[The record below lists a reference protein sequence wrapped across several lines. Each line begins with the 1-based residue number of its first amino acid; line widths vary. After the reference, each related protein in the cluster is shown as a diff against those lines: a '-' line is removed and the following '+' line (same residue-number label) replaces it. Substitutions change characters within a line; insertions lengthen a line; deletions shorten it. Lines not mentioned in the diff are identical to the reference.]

1 MTAVAAALY
10 AVPLTA
16 FIAERTARA
25 KAARAEGNRDL
36 AARITA
42 LPKPSASAWL
52 VNRLAILEPGLLDR
66 VVELGATLRAAQEAA
81 DGERLRALATE
92 RRALLAEL
100 TATAEELAGAAGQR
114 AGPAA
119 LEEFQQTLQAAVV
132 SEEAAAAI
140 RPGRLVRA
148 LKAGG
153 LDPVD
158 LAGAVALPGQL
169 APSRDPAPTRPVAD
183 DDGRT
188 EEREEAERN
197 AAERNAADTAT
208 RAQDLRRAADEAQAR
223 ADAADAV
230 VVGQEAAAADLR
242 ARLDAL
248 RSELEEV
255 EAGLQPSR
263 RAAAEAQQA
272 HRDASRAAAGASSA
286 ADEAAAAL
294 RRLTG

>member
-1 MTAVAAALY
+1 MALY
-10 AVPLTA
+10 ALPLTA
-16 FIAERTARA
+16 FIVERAARA

-52 VNRLAILEPGLLDR
+52 VNRLAILEPGSLDR

-100 TATAEELAGAAGQR
+100 TATAEELAGAAGQS

-140 RPGRLVRA
+140 RSGRLVRT
-148 LKAGG
+148 LKADG

-169 APSRDPAPTRPVAD
+169 APSRDLAPTRPVAD

-188 EEREEAERN
+188 EEREE
-197 AAERNAADTAT
+197 AERNAADTAT

-230 VVGQEAAAADLR
+230 VVEREAAAADLR

-272 HRDASRAAAGASSA
+272 HRDASRAASGASSA
-286 ADEAAAAL
+286 ADDAAAAL
-294 RRLTG
+294 RRLTD